1 MSWVLKFINKLADN
15 LYYAVY
21 VLLEGVFH
29 TSKSWPTII
38 SVAGVITL
46 IINFFLISSVYD
58 FCHNYN
64 MPENTF
70 MILDGLLVLLLYY
83 GVYKYY
89 LRKHLIIEKRYESD
103 SLLLKIIYGI
113 MALALIFFSLAFSI
127 RDN

>member
-1 MSWVLKFINKLADN
+1 MNRVLKLINKLADN

-21 VLLEGVFH
+21 VFLEGVFH

-38 SVAGVITL
+38 SVAGVIAL

-70 MILDGLLVLLLYY
+70 IILDGLLCLSLDY

-89 LRKHLIIEKRYESD
+89 LRKHLRIEQRYKSD
-103 SLLLKIIYGI
+103 SIIVKIIYGGI
-113 MALALIFFSLAFSI
+113 AIALICFSVSFST
-127 RDN
+127 R